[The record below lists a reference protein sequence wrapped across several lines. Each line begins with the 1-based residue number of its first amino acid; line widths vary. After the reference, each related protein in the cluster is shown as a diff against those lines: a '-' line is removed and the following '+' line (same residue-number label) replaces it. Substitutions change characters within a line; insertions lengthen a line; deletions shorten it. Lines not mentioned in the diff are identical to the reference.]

1 MAKAASTVMAVFREQ
16 HRILTMIDV
25 LTLSPELKKNE
36 ISMAFCYLL
45 KQGYLTREKVERKG
59 TRGRKNIWAYT
70 FHPDRQKNND
80 QVQ

>member
-16 HRILTMIDV
+16 HKVLTMVDLLQ
-25 LTLSPELKKNE
+25 LTPTLKKNE

-45 KQGYLTREKVERKG
+45 KQGYLTREKVDRKG

-70 FHPDRQKNND
+70 FHEDRQRNND
-80 QVQ
+80 PS